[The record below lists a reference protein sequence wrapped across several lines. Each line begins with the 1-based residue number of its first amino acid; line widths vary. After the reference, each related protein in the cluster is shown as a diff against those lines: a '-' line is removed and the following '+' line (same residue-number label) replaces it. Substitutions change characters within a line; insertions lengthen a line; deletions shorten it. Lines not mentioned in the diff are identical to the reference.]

1 MFYERSEDY
10 RPLFWL
16 QGRPIYVNTLIFL
29 LHIVAFVVTA
39 LSVSFLGEGV
49 IDWIELNAYQVLH
62 GQVWRLFSYIT
73 FLPTPNNAISFIFA
87 MGFLY
92 HFGRQVEEF
101 VGRKVYF
108 NLYLGLVLI
117 PSLLLCLLSLIW
129 PQEVYLGGYDTIFGV
144 FVAFATIYPSVPI
157 NIWFVNLSAK
167 GWAYALLGVFTVVY
181 LAFHDWI
188 GMEFLWCDAAI
199 GYGGMRLI
207 GAGRGMTWLT
217 DWLDERR
224 TAKLARARNFK
235 VLEEKRASDSIDAIL
250 EKISKQGVGSLD
262 ARERSALERAR
273 ANLLKRDQR

>member
-16 QGRPIYVNTLIFL
+16 HGRPIYVNTLIFL
-29 LHIVAFVVTA
+29 FHILAFGVTA
-39 LSVSFLGEGV
+39 LSVSLLGQVV
-49 IDWIELNAYQVLH
+49 IEWIDLNAYQVLH

-92 HFGRQVEEF
+92 AFGKQVEEF

-117 PSLLLCLLSLIW
+117 PSVLLCLMSLLW
-129 PQEVYLGGYDTIFGV
+129 PQEPYLGGYDTIFGV

-167 GWAYALLGVFTVVY
+167 GWAYALLGVFTVAY

-188 GMEFLWCDAAI
+188 GMGFLWCDAAV
-199 GYGGMRLI
+199 GYFGMRLI
-207 GAGRGMTWLT
+207 GAGWGMTWLT
-217 DWLDERR
+217 DWLEEQRM
-224 TAKLARARNFK
+224 ARLTRQRNFK
-235 VLEEKRASDSIDAIL
+235 VLEEKKATESIDAIL

-273 ANLLKRDQR
+273 AKLLKRDQR

>member
-29 LHIVAFVVTA
+29 FHILAFGVTA
-39 LSVSFLGEGV
+39 LTVSFLGPVV
-49 IDWIELNAYQVLH
+49 IEWIELNAYQVLH

-73 FLPTPNNAISFIFA
+73 FPPDINNAISFIFA

-92 HFGRQVEEF
+92 AFGRQVEEF

-108 NLYLGLVLI
+108 NLYLGMVLI
-117 PSLLLCLLSLIW
+117 PSVLLCLVSLIW
-129 PQEVYLGGYDTIFGV
+129 PQGTYLGGYDTVFGV
-144 FVAFATIYPSVPI
+144 FVAFATLYPGVPI

-167 GWAYALLGVFTVVY
+167 GWAYALLGVFTLVY
-181 LAFHDWI
+181 IAYHDWI
-188 GMEFLWCDAAI
+188 GMGFLWCDAAV
-199 GYGGMRLI
+199 GYLGMRLI
-207 GAGRGMTWLT
+207 GAGWGMTWLT
-217 DWLDERR
+217 DWLEEQR
-224 TAKLARARNFK
+224 TARLARQRNFK
-235 VLEEKRASDSIDAIL
+235 VLEDKKANESIDAIL

-273 ANLLKRDQR
+273 AKLLKRDQR